1 MLSSGFRA
9 IGTAA
14 FFAFVVSLSPGAMAA
29 GINHAPKAAMQKAN
43 GEMAVKK
50 KKCSASFESQPASV
64 KAKGKKT
71 FMSHCVGL
79 K

>member
-1 MLSSGFRA
+1 MLSSAFRV
-9 IGTAA
+9 IVTTAL
-14 FFAFVVSLSPGAMAA
+14 FAFAISLSSGAMAA

-50 KKCSASFESQPASV
+50 KKCSASFDSQPASV
-64 KAKGKKT
+64 KAKGKKA

>member
-1 MLSSGFRA
+1 
-9 IGTAA
+9 
-14 FFAFVVSLSPGAMAA
+14 MAA

-50 KKCSASFESQPASV
+50 KKCSSAFDSQPASV
-64 KAKGKKT
+64 KAKGKKA
-71 FMSHCVGL
+71 FMNHCINV

>member
-1 MLSSGFRA
+1 M
-9 IGTAA
+9 TAL
-14 FFAFVVSLSPGAMAA
+14 FAFAISLTPVAMAA

-43 GEMAVKK
+43 GEMTVKK
-50 KKCSASFESQPASV
+50 KKCSASFDSQPANV
-64 KAKGKKT
+64 KARGKKA